1 MQQITGTKK
10 FAPPVILLH
19 WLMALMIFG
28 LYAVGLSVDSFA
40 KPMRPMIVNVHA
52 IVRAGP
58 ACAAGFC
65 AIAARATTA
74 TPDYPGG
81 MGPLFRLAAAVGHG
95 LLYLL
100 MLVVPLVGIA
110 TFLRAGRTLDL
121 GLFQIPSP
129 FAANRDLAHQIHEV
143 HELLAHLL
151 IATVVGHALLALYH
165 QLILRDG
172 IMERMKPR

>member
-1 MQQITGTKK
+1 MRTITGNKK
-10 FAPPVILLH
+10 FAPPVIVLH

-40 KPMRPMIVNVHA
+40 KPMRPTIVNAHA
-52 IVRAGP
+52 IVGLALLVLLVLRV
-58 ACAAGFC
+58 
-65 AIAARATTA
+65 AARASTG
-74 TPDYPGG
+74 TPDYPGS
-81 MGPLFRLAAAVGHG
+81 MGPLFRLAAAAGHG

-121 GLFQIPSP
+121 GLLQIHSP
-129 FAANRDLAHQIHEV
+129 FAPNRDVAHRLQEI

-151 IATVVGHALLALYH
+151 IATVVGHALLAIYH
-165 QLILRDG
+165 QFILGDG